1 MPISEETSVEY
12 PCCVRINVAGS
23 LGFSSLTVLLRS
35 MGFHNAVFE
44 NT

>member
-12 PCCVRINVAGS
+12 LSSVRINVAGS
-23 LGFSSLTVLLRS
+23 LGFSNLTVLLRS
-35 MGFHNAVFE
+35 MGFYNVVFE

>member
-1 MPISEETSVEY
+1 MPISEETSMEY
-12 PCCVRINVAGS
+12 LSSVRINVAGS

-35 MGFHNAVFE
+35 MGFYNVVFE